1 MCAAAWYNNK
11 ANQQKTKELKM
22 ADRKIVISDL
32 IVDGEDKK
40 GNPVFE
46 ASGTLN
52 DVGFVARTIQYQGDP
67 IFKLQENGE
76 HRAMAESQYTR
87 GDRIAVARACKAM
100 RLELFGSG
108 QKALVDSELEAGE
121 TVELVASDDEGECD
135 QE

>member
-1 MCAAAWYNNK
+1 
-11 ANQQKTKELKM
+11 M
-22 ADRKIVISDL
+22 AERQIVISDL

-52 DVGFVARTIQYQGDP
+52 EVGFVARTIQYQGDP